1 MRSGNAPVH
10 FDDADRLTDAI
21 VDRVGKNIVLALPLG
36 LGKANHVAN
45 SVFNRAA
52 GDASIALRIF
62 TALTLEKP
70 RGKQDL
76 ERRFLDPVSARLFG
90 GYPALAYGDALR
102 NNCMP
107 PNVEVDEFF
116 FLAGSRLNVAA
127 SQRNY
132 ISANYTHA
140 IRYILDRKVNVVGQ
154 LVAKRVHDGKTYY
167 SLSCN
172 PDITLDLLAAR
183 RAGRTDFIFIG
194 QVNSELPYMAGDA
207 ELPPEEFDYILE
219 SPQTDFPLFA
229 PPREPVDLTEYAA
242 GLHAARMIPDGGTIQ
257 LGIGSLGDAVAQAL
271 VLRHRNNAAFRDM
284 GARLSP
290 FISLTE
296 PLEESPFKQGLYGAS
311 EMFVECFL
319 DLYRAGILK
328 REVDGALLHAAF
340 FVGSKAF
347 YRALRDM
354 SEAERAKFHMTAVS
368 FVNEL
373 YGDEAAKR
381 SARVKSRF
389 INNAMMATLLGD
401 VISDGL
407 DNGKVVSGVGGQYN
421 FVAQSFALDDARS
434 IIMVR
439 ATRNAKGRVTSNIL
453 WNYGHTTIPRHLRD
467 VVVTEYGIADLR
479 GKSDRDVIAAM
490 LSIAD
495 SRFQNELL
503 KQAKDAGKIEKG
515 FEIPAA
521 CRDNSPEHIEQAL
534 EPAFADGLIKSF
546 PFGTDFTPTEQRLIS
561 ALKRLA
567 SASPITL
574 ACFLLRGLGS
584 HSSSADTQ
592 DCLNRMG
599 LARPKGLSEL
609 AYAALLRGSLIDRDS
624 SRGACHR
631 RSD

>member
-1 MRSGNAPVH
+1 MRGVDAPIH
-10 FDDADRLTDAI
+10 FDDPERLTDAI
-21 VDRVGKNIVLALPLG
+21 VSRVGKNIVLALPLG

-45 SVFNRAA
+45 SVFDRASA
-52 GDASIALRIF
+52 DISITLRIF

-70 RGKQDL
+70 RAKQDL

-102 NNCMP
+102 DNRMP

-127 SQRNY
+127 AQRNY

-140 IRYILDRKVNVVGQ
+140 IHYILDRKVNVVGQ
-154 LVAKRVHDGKTYY
+154 LVAKRVRDGKTYY

-172 PDITLDLLAAR
+172 PDITLDLLTAR
-183 RAGRTDFIFIG
+183 RAGRADFIFIG

-207 ELPPEEFDYILE
+207 ELPAEDFDYILD
-219 SPQTDFPLFA
+219 SSHTDFPLFA

-242 GLHAARMIPDGGTIQ
+242 GLHVAHMIADGGTIQ
-257 LGIGSLGDAVAQAL
+257 IGIGSLGDAVAQAL
-271 VLRHRNNAAFRDM
+271 VLRHRNNAAFREM
-284 GARLSP
+284 GTRLAP

-296 PLEESPFKQGLYGAS
+296 PLEDLPFKQGLYGAS

-347 YRALRDM
+347 YKGLRDLP
-354 SEAERAKFHMTAVS
+354 EVERAKFHMTAVS

-401 VISDGL
+401 IVSDAL

-421 FVAQSFALDDARS
+421 FVAQSFALNEARS

-479 GKSDRDVIAAM
+479 GKSDRDVIVAM
-490 LSIAD
+490 LCVAD

-503 KQAKDAGKIEKG
+503 GQAKDAGKIEKS
-515 FEIPAA
+515 FEIPTA
-521 CRDNSPEHIEQAL
+521 CRNNTPQRIKRALDPARTAGWIE
-534 EPAFADGLIKSF
+534 PF
-546 PFGTDFTPTEQRLIS
+546 PFGTDFTPTEQRLMP
-561 ALKRLA
+561 ALLRLA
-567 SASPITL
+567 SATPIEL
-574 ACFLLRGLGS
+574 AGLLLRGLGS
-584 HSSSADTQ
+584 HGLPTDTR
-592 DCLNRMG
+592 DCIDRMG
-599 LARPKGLSEL
+599 LATPKGLVESI
-609 AYAALLRGSLIDRDS
+609 YATLLRGSL
-624 SRGACHR
+624 HR
-631 RSD
+631 QIL

>member
-1 MRSGNAPVH
+1 MRGVDAPIH
-10 FDDADRLTDAI
+10 FDDPERLTDAI
-21 VDRVGKNIVLALPLG
+21 VSRVGKNIVLALPLG

-45 SVFNRAA
+45 SVFDRASA
-52 GDASIALRIF
+52 DISITLRIF

-70 RGKQDL
+70 RAKQDL

-102 NNCMP
+102 DNRMP

-127 SQRNY
+127 AQRNY
-132 ISANYTHA
+132 ISANYTHT

-154 LVAKRVHDGKTYY
+154 LVAKRVRDGKTYY
-167 SLSCN
+167 SPSCN
-172 PDITLDLLAAR
+172 PDITLDLLTAR
-183 RAGRTDFIFIG
+183 RAGRADFIFIG

-207 ELPPEEFDYILE
+207 ELPAEDFDYILD
-219 SPQTDFPLFA
+219 SSHTDFPLFA

-242 GLHAARMIPDGGTIQ
+242 GLHVAHMIADGGTIQ
-257 LGIGSLGDAVAQAL
+257 IGIGSLGDAVAQAL
-271 VLRHRNNAAFRDM
+271 VLRHRNNAAFREM
-284 GARLSP
+284 GTRLAP

-296 PLEESPFKQGLYGAS
+296 PLEDLPFKQGLYGAS

-347 YRALRDM
+347 YKGLRDLP
-354 SEAERAKFHMTAVS
+354 EVERAKFHMTAVS

-401 VISDGL
+401 IVSDAL

-421 FVAQSFALDDARS
+421 FVAQSFALNEARS

-479 GKSDRDVIAAM
+479 GKSDRDVIVAM
-490 LSIAD
+490 LCVAD

-503 KQAKDAGKIEKG
+503 GQAKDAGKIEKS
-515 FEIPAA
+515 FEIPTA
-521 CRDNSPEHIEQAL
+521 CRNNTPQRIKRALDPARTAGWIE
-534 EPAFADGLIKSF
+534 PF
-546 PFGTDFTPTEQRLIS
+546 PFGTDFTPTEQRLMP
-561 ALKRLA
+561 ALLRLA
-567 SASPITL
+567 SATPIEL
-574 ACFLLRGLGS
+574 AGLLLRGLGS
-584 HSSSADTQ
+584 HGLPTDTR
-592 DCLNRMG
+592 DCIDRMG
-599 LARPKGLSEL
+599 LATPKGLVESI
-609 AYAALLRGSLIDRDS
+609 YATLLRGSL
-624 SRGACHR
+624 HR
-631 RSD
+631 QIL

>member
-1 MRSGNAPVH
+1 MRTGNAPVY
-10 FDDADRLTDAI
+10 FTDADRLTDAI
-21 VDRVGKNIVLALPLG
+21 VERVGKNIVLALPLG

-70 RGKQDL
+70 RAKQEL
-76 ERRFLDPVSARLFG
+76 ERRFLDPVSARLFD
-90 GYPALAYGDALR
+90 GYPALAYGEALR
-102 NNCMP
+102 NNRMP
-107 PNVEVDEFF
+107 SNVEVDEFF

-140 IRYILDRKVNVVGQ
+140 IHYILDRKVNVIGQ
-154 LVAKRVHDGKTYY
+154 LVAKRVRDGKTFY

-183 RAGRTDFIFIG
+183 RAGRTDFISVG

-207 ELPPEEFDYILE
+207 EVPADEFDYILE
-219 SPQTDFPLFA
+219 GAQTDFPLFA

-242 GLHAARMIPDGGTIQ
+242 GLHVARIIADGGTIQ
-257 LGIGSLGDAVAQAL
+257 IGIGSLGDAVAQAL
-271 VLRHRNNAAFRDM
+271 ILRHRNNAAFRDAE
-284 GARLSP
+284 ARLAP
-290 FISLTE
+290 FISFAGL
-296 PLEESPFKQGLYGAS
+296 LEDLPFEQGLYGAS

-328 REVDGALLHAAF
+328 REVNGALLHASF
-340 FVGSKAF
+340 FVGSRAF
-347 YRALRDM
+347 YQALRDM
-354 SEAERAKFHMTAVS
+354 PEAERAKFHMTAVS

-373 YGDEAAKR
+373 YGDEASKR
-381 SARVKSRF
+381 AARVNSRF

-401 VISDGL
+401 VVSDAL

-421 FVAQSFALDDARS
+421 FVAQSFALENARS
-434 IIMVR
+434 IIMLR

-467 VVVTEYGIADLR
+467 IVVTEYGIADLR

-503 KQAKDAGKIEKG
+503 REAIDADKIEKD
-515 FEIPAA
+515 FEIPAS
-521 CRDNSPEHIEQAL
+521 CQDNTPERIERAL
-534 EPAFADGLIKSF
+534 GPSRAAHLIEPF
-546 PFGTDFTPTEQRLIS
+546 PFGTDFTQVEQRLVP
-561 ALKRLA
+561 ALTRLA
-567 SASPITL
+567 SASPARIASL
-574 ACFLLRGLGS
+574 LLRGLGS
-584 HSSSADTQ
+584 RNQFGGTE
-592 DCLNRMG
+592 DCLDRMA
-599 LARPKGLSEL
+599 LARPRSFMEWV
-609 AYAALLRGSLIDRDS
+609 YATLLRGSLQLDR
-624 SRGACHR
+624 HP
-631 RSD
+631 